1 MLGPRLG
8 PGPRLWLGLVSR
20 FGLGRILELE
30 RSFAIPRRRLRPPMP
45 PGRHHF
51 YHPNGLTVHFV
62 LAVND
67 GDTYP

>member
-1 MLGPRLG
+1 MLGPRFR
-8 PGPRLWLGLVSR
+8 PGLRLWLGLVSG

-45 PGRHHF
+45 PGRHNF
-51 YHPNGLTVHFV
+51 YPPNGLTVRFI
-62 LAVND
+62 LAVSD